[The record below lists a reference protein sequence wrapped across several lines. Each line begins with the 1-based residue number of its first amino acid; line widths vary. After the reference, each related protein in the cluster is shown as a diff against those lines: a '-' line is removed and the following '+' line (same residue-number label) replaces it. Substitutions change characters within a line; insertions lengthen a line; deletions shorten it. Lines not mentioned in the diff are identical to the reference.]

1 MKIAVAGKGGVGKT
15 TIVALLADYL
25 AARGESVW
33 LVDADT
39 AQCLGQASG
48 LACTLVPE
56 PLMAREALLTER
68 IYPAQS
74 GIMDLNPSVSDL
86 PQSLSVPLP
95 TEHLKNAAEKR
106 LLVLGG
112 VQAGAGCACAGNALL
127 KALLAHL
134 VLERKEWVLVDMEAG
149 VEHLGRGTVAHVDYL
164 LVVSEP
170 SIRALETAAQVGNMA
185 KELGLHKQ
193 ILILNQSEKNF
204 SENIPKLEGLPTT
217 CLTMPSLH
225 ALKKRQLHSP
235 SVINLTE
242 DEAII
247 NAFYHELYGHL
258 CNI

>member
-25 AARGESVW
+25 AAKGESVW

-48 LACTLVPE
+48 LTSDQIPE
-56 PLMAREALLTER
+56 PLMEREALLAER

-74 GIMDLNPSVSDL
+74 GVMDLNPNVSDL
-86 PQSLSVPLP
+86 PQSLSVALP
-95 TEHLKNAAEKR
+95 VEHLKDAAEKR
-106 LLVLGG
+106 LLVMGG

-134 VLERKEWVLVDMEAG
+134 VLERNEWVLVDMEAG

-164 LVVSEP
+164 LVISEP
-170 SIRALETAAQVGNMA
+170 SIRALETAAQVGTMA

-193 ILILNQSEKNF
+193 ILILNQAETTLCQDL
-204 SENIPKLEGLPTT
+204 PHLDGLPEI
-217 CLTMPSLH
+217 CLAMPRLT
-225 ALKKRQLHSP
+225 ALKKRQLYSP
-235 SVINLTE
+235 SVINLIE
-242 DEAII
+242 DEVSIH
-247 NAFYHELYGHL
+247 AFFHTLYKHM
-258 CNI
+258 CES

>member
-25 AARGESVW
+25 AAKGEAVW

-48 LACTLVPE
+48 LRCDEIPE
-56 PLMAREALLTER
+56 SLMAREALLTER

-74 GIMDLNPSVSDL
+74 GMMDLNPNVSDL
-86 PQSLSVPLP
+86 PQSLSVSLP
-95 TEHLKNAAEKR
+95 TGHLKDAAEKR
-106 LLVLGG
+106 LLVMGD

-149 VEHLGRGTVAHVDYL
+149 VEHLGRGTVAHVDCL
-164 LVVSEP
+164 LVISEP
-170 SIRALETAAQVGNMA
+170 SMRALETAAQVGTMA

-193 ILILNQSEKNF
+193 ILIINQAEKNVCKNVP
-204 SENIPKLEGLPTT
+204 SLEGLPKI
-217 CLTMPSLH
+217 CLTMPSLQG
-225 ALKKRQLHSP
+225 LKERQLHSP
-235 SVINLTE
+235 SVMNLVE
-242 DEAII
+242 DEACIH
-247 NAFYHELYGHL
+247 AFFHAL
-258 CNI
+258 CEHICDA

>member
-25 AARGESVW
+25 AAKGESVW

-48 LACTLVPE
+48 LDFEQIPE

-74 GIMDLNPSVSDL
+74 GMMDLNPNVSDL
-86 PQSLSVPLP
+86 PQSLSVSLP

-106 LLVLGG
+106 LLVMGG

-149 VEHLGRGTVAHVDYL
+149 VEHLGRGTVAHVDCL
-164 LVVSEP
+164 LVIAEP
-170 SIRALETAAQVGNMA
+170 SMRALETAAQVGTMA

-193 ILILNQSEKNF
+193 VLILNQAE
-204 SENIPKLEGLPTT
+204 ENLCENLPHLEGLPSI
-217 CLTMPSLH
+217 CFAMPSLN

-235 SVINLTE
+235 SVLNLVE
-242 DEAII
+242 DEASIH
-247 NAFYHELYGHL
+247 AFFHVLCEHL
-258 CNI
+258 CDV